1 MYKIIV
7 KYQIK
12 FSSFLSKGAIIDPKR
27 HTEVM
32 LFCPRCT
39 NSSKKAAPR
48 IDTAMLLYAKID
60 F

>member
-1 MYKIIV
+1 
-7 KYQIK
+7 
-12 FSSFLSKGAIIDPKR
+12 
-27 HTEVM
+27 M
-32 LFCPRCT
+32 LFCPEWI